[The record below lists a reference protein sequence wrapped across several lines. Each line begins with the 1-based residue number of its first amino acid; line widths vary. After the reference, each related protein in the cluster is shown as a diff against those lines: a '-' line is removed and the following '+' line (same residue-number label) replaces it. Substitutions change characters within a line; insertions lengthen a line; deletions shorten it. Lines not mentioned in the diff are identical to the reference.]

1 MTSQL
6 DETPQS
12 PEVVEPHTAPAER
25 SGLIRP
31 QRRLLPRQFTDWQ
44 GKYMIGDDPA
54 QPWRDCRIVDV
65 SSAGAGVELVDA
77 TDDVSS
83 GCRIILAVHIA
94 GVVRYS
100 EPEKKN
106 GRRVGIQFAQLSAA
120 ERTYIES
127 LESLGTGW

>member
-1 MTSQL
+1 
-6 DETPQS
+6 
-12 PEVVEPHTAPAER
+12 
-25 SGLIRP
+25 
-31 QRRLLPRQFTDWQ
+31 
-44 GKYMIGDDPA
+44 MIGDDPA
-54 QPWRDCRIVDV
+54 QRWRDCRIVDV
-65 SSAGAGVELVDA
+65 SSAGAGVELVDS
-77 TDDVSS
+77 TDDASS

-127 LESLGTGW
+127 LESLGVGW